1 MSSLEGAFAPIAV
14 QRYAIL
20 PRGSMF
26 DLVCKFPWHSA
37 IWLPLPITFGWEVEL
52 LNCRK
57 KRWED
62 FRIASYLDKENNSEN
77 NRLPLTPRLYP
88 RIMSMEFFGNLRLSF
103 TQSKRIHVAQEL
115 RITWHRRITAAV
127 IEMMNSSVPLLHIK
141 DEKFDFGTES
151 FDRVS
156 LTLPWKAVYDCSCL
170 LLYSCRVLQ

>member
-1 MSSLEGAFAPIAV
+1 MKGGSREVKEHKSTGGERTWYGRQETLAPRQLR

-26 DLVCKFPWHSA
+26 DLVWKFPWHSA

-57 KRWED
+57 RRWED

-88 RIMSMEFFGNLRLSF
+88 RIMSMEFFGNLWLSF

-127 IEMMNSSVPLLHIK
+127 IEMMNSSVPL
-141 DEKFDFGTES
+141 
-151 FDRVS
+151 
-156 LTLPWKAVYDCSCL
+156 
-170 LLYSCRVLQ
+170 